1 MAAPRITFHQ
11 ITIITLCFGIACSI
25 ASCATRAWKSGGLF
39 DLPNEAWANTI
50 KAFAI
55 IGVAMLGFSLFM
67 EILMVASN
75 TFKLSRAMHLLC
87 FICCLLSVGSKAMIK
102 VGGLPSKGR
111 GTHPAAPPDRAVG
124 QKNPQSWPDTRR
136 GTACDRTTP
145 RPSSRSARSN
155 TLGIRGVCLEHSR
168 GRVPLG
174 RLAKQPASLLI
185 SLGLYSR
192 HYSYGGYSV
201 WLLTAGTVFALEAF
215 FFYTIQW
222 RCT

>member
-87 FICCLLSVGSKAMIK
+87 FICCLLSA
-102 VGGLPSKGR
+102 
-111 GTHPAAPPDRAVG
+111 
-124 QKNPQSWPDTRR
+124 
-136 GTACDRTTP
+136 
-145 RPSSRSARSN
+145 
-155 TLGIRGVCLEHSR
+155 
-168 GRVPLG
+168 
-174 RLAKQPASLLI
+174 ASLLI